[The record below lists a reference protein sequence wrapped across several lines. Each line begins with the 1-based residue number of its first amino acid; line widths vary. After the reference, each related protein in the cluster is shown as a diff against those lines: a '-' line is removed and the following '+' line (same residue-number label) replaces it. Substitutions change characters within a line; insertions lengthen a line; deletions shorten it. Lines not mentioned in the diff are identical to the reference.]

1 MKIYLRLLLC
11 MVMLPTII
19 YSQAVN
25 KGMFYIKPGSTVSVY
40 YTLENQGE
48 GDFKNNGELY
58 LHRDLVN
65 NGKIFDYKG
74 NTPQGKTFLI
84 GTAKQTIEG
93 HTGTHFNTLI
103 LNNPIKERAFDIKT
117 SVSIAGG
124 VEFTQGI
131 AKVDSLQGAFTFLNK
146 SKVLHVSDAS
156 HIEGEVEKEGNE
168 EFIYPKGDKGF
179 YRQAIISAP
188 KHQKDIF
195 VGKYSLDDKQFF
207 KVRKAVSGIVDKI
220 NTREYWLI
228 EHSQTTTS
236 NIVLTLTWD
245 ERTTPKEIYEHA
257 SDNLHILRWDAI
269 EQLWVDEGGIV
280 DLENKTVTTPT
291 SLEKY
296 GFFTLG
302 TVRTD
307 KMLKGDVVIYNF
319 VSANGDG
326 DNDYFRI
333 DNIQRYPN
341 NRVEIFNRWGVKVY
355 ETANYN
361 SNGNVFRGYS
371 DGRVTIKKN
380 ELLPTGTYFYIVSY
394 EYKDDRGSSMIKE
407 TGYLHLE
414 IN

>member
-1 MKIYLRLLLC
+1 M
-11 MVMLPTII
+11 
-19 YSQAVN
+19 
-25 KGMFYIKPGSTVSVY
+25 
-40 YTLENQGE
+40 
-48 GDFKNNGELY
+48 
-58 LHRDLVN
+58 
-65 NGKIFDYKG
+65 
-74 NTPQGKTFLI
+74 
-84 GTAKQTIEG
+84 
-93 HTGTHFNTLI
+93 
-103 LNNPIKERAFDIKT
+103 
-117 SVSIAGG
+117 
-124 VEFTQGI
+124 
-131 AKVDSLQGAFTFLNK
+131 
-146 SKVLHVSDAS
+146 
-156 HIEGEVEKEGNE
+156 
-168 EFIYPKGDKGF
+168 
-179 YRQAIISAP
+179 
-188 KHQKDIF
+188 
-195 VGKYSLDDKQFF
+195 GKYSLDDKQFF
-207 KVRKAVSGIVDKI
+207 KARNASAGIVDKL

-228 EHSQTTTS
+228 EHAQTTTS
-236 NIVLTLTWD
+236 DIVLTLTWD

-257 SDNLHILRWDAI
+257 SDNLHILRWDAV

-280 DLENKTVTTPT
+280 DIENKTVTTPT

-361 SNGNVFRGYS
+361 SSGNAFRGYS

-394 EYKDDRGSSMIKE
+394 EYTDDRGSSMIKK

-414 IN
+414 TN